1 MKSNSARCVRARKNS
16 PNTNTLEIPQCY
28 WNEKSKNFSSHIN
41 FLGYCDLA
49 IENLLCTLLA
59 THILCILS
67 QISTKIF
74 NSIYF
79 PRRTYHNFVGSYSLI
94 YPPDHDYD
102 AFAGLGDNLADLE
115 THSADMDYL
124 NQGNL
129 SRVIDKKTVR
139 KEGI

>member
-1 MKSNSARCVRARKNS
+1 M
-16 PNTNTLEIPQCY
+16 
-28 WNEKSKNFSSHIN
+28 
-41 FLGYCDLA
+41 
-49 IENLLCTLLA
+49 
-59 THILCILS
+59 
-67 QISTKIF
+67 
-74 NSIYF
+74 
-79 PRRTYHNFVGSYSLI
+79 I
-94 YPPDHDYD
+94 YPLDHDYD